1 MSITPIFSGNYSNSA
16 NCSLLYFN
24 GNNNDWSSSN
34 NNYSARIICVVK
46 INKIYTL
53 QQWKHSSKWLPLKVI
68 SQKSYDCVDSNTNE
82 FYTRLCR

>member
-1 MSITPIFSGNYSNSA
+1 MATTTIGLVATTITLLA
-16 NCSLLYFN
+16 SL
-24 GNNNDWSSSN
+24 
-34 NNYSARIICVVK
+34 
-46 INKIYTL
+46 NKIYTL

>member
-1 MSITPIFSGNYSNSA
+1 MSITPFFSGYYSSGA
-16 NCSLLYFN
+16 HCGLLSFHGYFA
-24 GNNNDWSSSN
+24 DWSSSN

-53 QQWKHSSKWLPLKVI
+53 QQWKHSPKWLPLKVI
-68 SQKSYDCVDSNTNE
+68 SQKSYDCVDSNANE

>member
-1 MSITPIFSGNYSNSA
+1 MSITPIFSGNYSLSA
-16 NCSLLYFN
+16 NCGLLYFN
-24 GNNNDWSSSN
+24 GYNGAWSGGRHY
-34 NNYSARIICVVK
+34 YSARIICVVK

-82 FYTRLCR
+82 FYARLCR